1 MPFLIILALAI
12 ALGTVLFALQN
23 TTRVVISFFGTQFQE
38 PLAFVLL
45 ITLAIG
51 ILVGLLVLSPSV
63 IRRSLKISSQKK
75 HIQDLDYELQV
86 KDQEIAAEGQK
97 TDGVRT
103 RAQDILAAAS
113 LLESTTGLL
122 KGNLLVEAV
131 RFRLRQ
137 TDNGAADAASSV
149 CLYLLE
155 ANESD
160 DSLPV
165 DQTQRQHLQRAIA
178 ERLRRVSAEGNWLYH
193 NGKGQF
199 ACLATGLDTKSAND
213 YGEAIRAAFAD
224 EALQLD
230 NGTTQPTTISM
241 GGAIAYP
248 SQALEASTLIQKTYD
263 ALDQAK
269 RRGRNRFR
277 LVEAQGG

>member
-1 MPFLIILALAI
+1 MPFLIILALVI

-23 TTRVVISFFGTQFQE
+23 TTRIIINFFGAQFQE
-38 PLAFVLL
+38 PLALVLL

-63 IRRSLKISSQKK
+63 IRRSLQISSQRK

-86 KDQEIAAEGQK
+86 KDQAIVAESQK
-97 TDGVRT
+97 TDGVRA
-103 RAQDILAAAS
+103 RAQDILAAAA
-113 LLESTTGLL
+113 LLEPTTGLL
-122 KGNLLVEAV
+122 KGELLTEAV
-131 RFRLRQ
+131 GFRLQ
-137 TDNGAADAASSV
+137 NSSKGATSV
-149 CLYLLE
+149 CLYMLE
-155 ANESD
+155 ANES
-160 DSLPV
+160 SEGAPM
-165 DQTQRQHLQRAIA
+165 DQLQRRQLQRAIA
-178 ERLRRVSAEGNWLYH
+178 ERLRQVSADGNWLYH
-193 NGKGQF
+193 DGKGQF
-199 ACLATGLDTKSAND
+199 SCLTTGLDTKSAND

-224 EALQLD
+224 QALQLE

-248 SQALEASTLIQKTYD
+248 SPGIEASALVHRTCD

-277 LVEAQGG
+277 LVEAQDG